1 MSTAA
6 LDEVRAT
13 ARSAGLAGGLR
24 RVLADI
30 TAVPCSAGG
39 RAFLPSD
46 WSGSVPAWRL
56 PGRTLHRADAQV
68 RPGRHPL
75 AAVGGLE
82 LVEVSPR
89 IPSADAPDGGPD
101 ISPGAE
107 LALAGLRIGVAER
120 ALDQATEHLAG
131 RMSGGAPMIRHQLLQ
146 AVIADAITELEL
158 CAAYRSYPA
167 DAHDRLSGV
176 EQSIAG
182 LFGGS
187 GYLCAGPAT
196 PLYLA
201 RLVAS
206 TWTSGTSTGTLR
218 NSPGGRS

>member
-1 MSTAA
+1 VSAA
-6 LDEVRAT
+6 TLDEARAA
-13 ARSAGLAGGLR
+13 ARSAGLAAGLR

-30 TAVPCSAGG
+30 TAVPCSVGG
-39 RAFLPSD
+39 RALLPAG
-46 WSGSVPAWRL
+46 WSGNVPAWRL

-68 RPGRHPL
+68 RQRRHPL

-89 IPSADAPDGGPD
+89 VSAAAAPCAGPD
-101 ISPGAE
+101 ICPGGQ
-107 LALAGLRIGVAER
+107 LALVGMRIGVAER
-120 ALDQATEHLAG
+120 ALDQATDHLAG

-146 AVIADAITELEL
+146 AAIADAVTELEL
-158 CAAYRSYPA
+158 CAAYRSCPA

-196 PLYLA
+196 SLHLA

-206 TWTSGTSTGTLR
+206 TWSSENG
-218 NSPGGRS
+218 PGGRS